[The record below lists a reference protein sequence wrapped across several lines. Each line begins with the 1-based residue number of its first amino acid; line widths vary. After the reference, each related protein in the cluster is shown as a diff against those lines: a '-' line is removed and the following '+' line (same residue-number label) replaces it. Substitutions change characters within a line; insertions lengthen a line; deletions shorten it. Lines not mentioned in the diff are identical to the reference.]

1 VGAVGAAAAAA
12 SGSSGGVPILVPGG
26 QPGSLIHSSNGFGS
40 SSNVPGLDAPPDA
53 GLGAVQG
60 NAGSAPLLAIV
71 LSIIVLAIGAF
82 AGVRAW
88 HTPSRDQPAE
98 PSSSA

>member
-1 VGAVGAAAAAA
+1 
-12 SGSSGGVPILVPGG
+12 VPILVPGG

-40 SSNVPGLDAPPDA
+40 SSSVPGLDGPPDA

-60 NAGSAPLLAIV
+60 NAGSAPLLAIL
-71 LSIIVLAIGAF
+71 LSVIVLAIGTF

-88 HTPSRDQPAE
+88 HTPSRGQAGG
-98 PSSSA
+98 PSSPA